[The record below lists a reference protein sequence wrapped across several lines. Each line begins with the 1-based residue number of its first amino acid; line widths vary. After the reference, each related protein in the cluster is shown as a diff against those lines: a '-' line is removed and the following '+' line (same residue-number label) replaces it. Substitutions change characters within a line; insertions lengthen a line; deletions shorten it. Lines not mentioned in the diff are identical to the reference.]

1 MEDPQCS
8 ICKANFRSEAM
19 VGSKCETCDKL
30 YPDAKTLEDIAD
42 PNKERARLLNEPV
55 IREIVYDI
63 LAEAG
68 IVRKR
73 CETCQ
78 KKFFPKS
85 PAQKFC
91 SVCRFKTKVTND
103 KSDSDKEKN

>member
-1 MEDPQCS
+1 MEDKQCCICQANYLPQAM
-8 ICKANFRSEAM
+8 IGNKCKD
-19 VGSKCETCDKL
+19 CDGL

-55 IREIVYDI
+55 IREIIYDI

-91 SVCRFKTKVTND
+91 SVCKFKTN
-103 KSDSDKEKN
+103 KEKN